1 VLVPGSARREVVRDE
16 DEQGQDQGVE
26 DVVQDGDALDLGV
39 GVGDAQV
46 VEGEEV
52 VEGGDGDV
60 DLGGW
65 VVSLSLVCRFMA
77 LASRLVS
84 PPWFVR
90 CLYGRTHDKTDGRR
104 EGRQSR
110 RHWPRECS
118 RNQDENGSGKSQI
131 STLTRTV
138 AANTPTRVR

>member
-1 VLVPGSARREVVRDE
+1 MLVPRSARREVVRDE

-60 DLGGW
+60 DLG
-65 VVSLSLVCRFMA
+65 
-77 LASRLVS
+77 
-84 PPWFVR
+84 
-90 CLYGRTHDKTDGRR
+90 
-104 EGRQSR
+104 EG
-110 RHWPRECS
+110 C
-118 RNQDENGSGKSQI
+118 
-131 STLTRTV
+131 
-138 AANTPTRVR
+138 